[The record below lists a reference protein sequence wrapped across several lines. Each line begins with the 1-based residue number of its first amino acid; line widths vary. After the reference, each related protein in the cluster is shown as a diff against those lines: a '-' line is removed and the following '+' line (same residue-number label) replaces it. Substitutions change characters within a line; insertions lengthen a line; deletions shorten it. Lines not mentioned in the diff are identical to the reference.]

1 MNTVLKPGVSL
12 CMIVRDEAELLP
24 KCLERAAG
32 VWDELCVVDTG
43 SQDATPEIVRAA
55 GGSVVEFLWRGD
67 FAAARN
73 ASLAAA
79 QCEWV
84 LVLDADELI
93 SAGLV
98 QEIRAVA
105 NDASVGA
112 ATVVMHNALPH
123 GHRRQSRLLRLFRNH
138 PQVRYQHRIHEDAS
152 ESVFA
157 RLAATGQKPIHLKGG
172 IEHLGYVRERA
183 QARNKKTRDVGLL
196 EAQLAAAPDD
206 FYSHYKLLE
215 QARFWEDTGLA
226 KRAASR
232 ALAALERQGHKAVR
246 GAHYGGALL
255 VFVAQALH
263 RGQTSRA
270 LRFLEQWWAPCGH
283 QAAMLLYRGEL
294 RELKGETALAKADFE
309 SCLAQSGQL
318 GDLQLATVRPL
329 LGLARLALGG
339 ADFARAKAR
348 ADEALTWNARDPEA
362 LLARVVVARITGG
375 NDAVVRFAQA
385 HTAQYG
391 ASVELDEALGEEAML
406 AGQSLQAAQAFAR
419 AAGNPPKG
427 PAAVQLAKALLAI
440 GEVGTA
446 RALAVSLQAEFPEA
460 SLGVLV
466 CDLLEGQDSEL
477 EVALSAEAADAAMR
491 AWVDVL
497 KLKHSERLLGRF
509 QTMVPVIE
517 SVFPWLPAYVGV
529 GAVQGV

>member
-1 MNTVLKPGVSL
+1 MKPGLSL

-24 KCLERAAG
+24 KCLQHALG

-43 SQDATPEIVRAA
+43 SQDATADIVREA
-55 GGSVVEFLWRGD
+55 GGSVVAYEWGGD

-73 ASLAAA
+73 QSLAAA

-84 LVLDADELI
+84 LVLDADELL
-93 SAGLV
+93 SPGLV
-98 QEIRAVA
+98 QEIRAVV

-112 ATVVMHNALPH
+112 ATVMMHNALPH

-138 PQVRYQHRIHEDAS
+138 PSVRYQYRIHEDAS
-152 ESVFA
+152 ASVAA
-157 RLAATGQKPIHLKGG
+157 RLAVTGQKLVHLKGG

-183 QARNKKTRDVGLL
+183 QARNKKARDVGLL
-196 EAQLAAAPDD
+196 EAQLAADPYD

-246 GAHYGGALL
+246 GAHYGSALL
-255 VFVAQALH
+255 VWVSQALH
-263 RGQTSRA
+263 RGQATQA
-270 LRFLEQWWAPCGH
+270 LKFLEQWWAPCGH

-294 RELKGETALAKADFE
+294 REWKGENALAKADFE
-309 SCLAQSGQL
+309 SCLSQSEQL
-318 GDLQLATVRPL
+318 GDMQLVTVRPL
-329 LGLARLALGG
+329 LGLARLALGA
-339 ADFARAKAR
+339 ADFERAQARV
-348 ADEALTWNARDPEA
+348 DEALRCTPRDPEA
-362 LLARVVVARITGG
+362 LLARVVIARITGG
-375 NDAVVRFAQA
+375 EPAVVRFAQA
-385 HTAQYG
+385 HAAQYG
-391 ASVELDEALGEEAML
+391 VCVELDEALGEEAML

-427 PAAVQLAKALLAI
+427 PAAVQLAKALLAM
-440 GEVGTA
+440 GDVGTA

-477 EVALSAEAADAAMR
+477 EVALSTEAADAAMR

-509 QTMVPVIE
+509 QEMVPAIQ

-529 GAVQGV
+529 VAPQGV